1 LILQLIR
8 IPTLSF
14 ACANFISTA
23 ATIGTN
29 YEPNPRRTIGIYA
42 AVLVTQGT
50 LQHLFYVPNFRPT
63 TLAGAINTFGV
74 RILKYLN
81 NISVW
86 WHALGTT
93 ALVIAVLAGAPK
105 HQSAKFVFQTFIDR
119 TGVDDVGWSQR
130 ASPAYVAVIGILM
143 AQYTMTGQ
151 NTPRSGTSNI
161 HIWFLGFD
169 ASAHMT
175 EETRNAAMSGSIG
188 IIMSIGVSALLG
200 WFLILGL
207 LFSVQDYDSTI
218 SSPTGQPVAQIFLD
232 TVGEKGA
239 IALMVSR
246 FSWESWYL
254 Q

>member
-29 YEPNPRRTIGIYA
+29 YEPNAGKTIGIYA

-151 NTPRSGTSNI
+151 NTPRS
-161 HIWFLGFD
+161 D
-169 ASAHMT
+169 
-175 EETRNAAMSGSIG
+175 
-188 IIMSIGVSALLG
+188 V
-200 WFLILGL
+200 
-207 LFSVQDYDSTI
+207 
-218 SSPTGQPVAQIFLD
+218 
-232 TVGEKGA
+232 
-239 IALMVSR
+239 
-246 FSWESWYL
+246 
-254 Q
+254 